1 MTKNNGIAP
10 HNQGSSIMIS
20 TASTMTVLY
29 VGVKLD
35 VSATDCKIALQRNK
49 KKEQKRKTSATKLK
63 RNEHFIFHDC
73 AFCLWIH

>member
-1 MTKNNGIAP
+1 MLGVMTKNNGIVP

-49 KKEQKRKTSATKLK
+49 KKNKKEKHRQPNKHSLTR
-63 RNEHFIFHDC
+63 
-73 AFCLWIH
+73 

>member
-10 HNQGSSIMIS
+10 HNQGSSIMIF

-35 VSATDCKIALQRNK
+35 VSATDCKIALQK
-49 KKEQKRKTSATKLK
+49 KKNRTKK
-63 RNEHFIFHDC
+63 EKHQQPN
-73 AFCLWIH
+73 